1 MTARFIATHPYRVNT
16 KTLGKATVI
25 GYHTY
30 EGGGLYPILR
40 VTERIGSQ
48 PVYGS
53 VRGEVKYY
61 EVTHDYEYFE
71 WIVGYNLFQHVMLTS
86 DELKAKPQEM
96 PVVDFLANVLLSDLG
111 NPKQVWSALETLI
124 PTAEQRSKWAI
135 IHLFGGGYLVKDLR
149 TGELL
154 NGGRLLG
161 WVNSK
166 AK

>member
-1 MTARFIATHPYRVNT
+1 MRARFIATPPYRVNT

-25 GYHTY
+25 GYRMY
-30 EGGGLYPILR
+30 EDGDLNPVLR

-48 PVYGS
+48 PIYGNL
-53 VRGEVKYY
+53 RGEIKGYK
-61 EVTHDYEYFE
+61 VTHDYEYFE
-71 WIVGYNLFQHVMLTS
+71 WIIGLNLFTHLMLTS
-86 DELKAKPQEM
+86 DELTAKPQGH
-96 PVVDFLANVLLSDLG
+96 PLVDFLANVLLSDVG

-149 TGELL
+149 TGRILS
-154 NGGRLLG
+154 GSRLLG